1 MISKVPLNLYDFYA
15 LLLGGCEEVFV
26 GLLVGDQHIDVFE
39 CADLYEGQVIDFRM
53 VKDHDFFVGAF
64 QQGQLYGLV
73 VEVRGHDAAGVDG
86 ADAQEG
92 DVDAEVFD
100 HAAGQVTKKSV
111 RGTAVETGHG
121 DELQFIIDSENIV
134 NRQ

>member
-15 LLLGGCEEVFV
+15 LLLGGGEEVFI

-39 CADLYEGQVIDFRM
+39 GADLHEGQVVDFRM
-53 VKDHDFFVGAF
+53 VKDHDFLVGPF
-64 QQGQLYGLV
+64 QQCQFHGLV

-86 ADAQEG
+86 GDAQKG

-100 HAAGQVTKKSV
+100 HAAGQVTEESV
-111 RGTAVETGHG
+111 GGTAVEAGHG
-121 DELQFIIDSENIV
+121 DELQLVIGRENIV